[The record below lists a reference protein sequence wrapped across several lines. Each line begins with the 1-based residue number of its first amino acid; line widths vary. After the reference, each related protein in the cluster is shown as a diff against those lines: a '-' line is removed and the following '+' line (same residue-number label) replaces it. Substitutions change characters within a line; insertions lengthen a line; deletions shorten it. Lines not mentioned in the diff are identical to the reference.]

1 MNKQKSKENPINCS
15 TINEMDLISTNLNTA
30 SVQTNSKIII
40 ESKSINMSFVQMLVH
55 LLAKIIS
62 NLNETNE
69 KPISLNQLLDSARM
83 KKGSERIGDGTVYLT
98 GLLVKLERLCEQCK
112 TQINETMNQFEQN
125 QTKNNMNKK
134 GKAKAMH
141 KKIFEQI
148 AQNQQTVLW
157 SSNEEVDD
165 ERGM

>member
-1 MNKQKSKENPINCS
+1 
-15 TINEMDLISTNLNTA
+15 
-30 SVQTNSKIII
+30 
-40 ESKSINMSFVQMLVH
+40 
-55 LLAKIIS
+55 
-62 NLNETNE
+62 
-69 KPISLNQLLDSARM
+69 
-83 KKGSERIGDGTVYLT
+83 
-98 GLLVKLERLCEQCK
+98 
-112 TQINETMNQFEQN
+112 MNQFEQN